1 MIHPGVMVAGAFAA
15 VVVGLAIVLER
26 RDPGDKVKHEVD
38 GTGWVPADPHV
49 LALRAGVS
57 DNVYA
62 LASCMQSEGG
72 GNQLLRIAVG
82 WAARNM
88 ANRRG
93 VSVFKLLTRAG
104 KKDKATDAFGAHP
117 SNGFYGPQNVG
128 PRYASTRLAPSSAA
142 LEDAAAVLSGEV
154 PDPTNGCTQW
164 DNPGLQD
171 SLVDKL
177 VGYIKTAEDVARD
190 RTKSSD
196 MVMVPGITSTRFWR
210 PRV

>member
-1 MIHPGVMVAGAFAA
+1 MIHPAVVIGGALGA
-15 VVVGLAIVLER
+15 VVVGLAIVLDR
-26 RDPGDKVKHEVD
+26 RTPDDGVKHEVD
-38 GTGWVPADPHV
+38 GTGWVNVDPHV
-49 LALRAGVS
+49 LALKAGVS

-72 GNQLLRIAVG
+72 GNRLLRIAVG
-82 WAARNM
+82 WAVRNM

-93 VSVFKLLTRAG
+93 VSIFKLLTRAG
-104 KKDKATDAFGAHP
+104 KKDKVTDTFGLHP

-128 PRYASTRLAPSSAA
+128 PRYASTRMKPSDEALA
-142 LEDAAAVLSGEV
+142 DAADIAAGNID
-154 PDPTNGCTQW
+154 DPTGGCTQW

-171 SLVDKL
+171 SLLNKVA
-177 VGYIKTAEDVARD
+177 GYSKSAEDVARE

-196 MVMVPGITSTRFWR
+196 MVMVPGISSTRFWR